1 VTPADSGD
9 LSAVRD
15 FLARQD
21 RGWLA
26 DELIRVAETDP
37 LVAAR
42 LRAAAESEIDSSG
55 GGSDVLDAGVPADMA
70 QLRHQMDDAIR
81 PYAYPEY
88 GAARGYA
95 DRMHGLLDQV
105 EYMSRDGFPD
115 AAIGMAEHALRLLEE
130 AYGFIDDSDG
140 ELGSVQVRAEAIH
153 LAACEAGRPDPVMLG
168 THLAAWA
175 LRSDWEIFAGAPSE
189 YAEVLGPAGLAAFES
204 VVDEEFLKLPR
215 LAPEEG
221 RDLAFRSERYR
232 PTHLKESLAAL
243 RGPDAVV
250 EVIAHDLSAPYRFL
264 RAAEVLAEAGRD
276 DDALDWLA
284 RGSAAFEGSDRP
296 DARLGEF
303 AADLHHRN
311 GRHGQAA
318 EIAWEQFRAR
328 PELAGYQRLHD
339 FASAAGEWAE
349 RRTAAVQLL
358 RARPVAGEPDP
369 RSMLWVPLGHS
380 TLVEVLMWED
390 DIEAAWEAAH
400 HGGCTRYLWLAL
412 ARRRA
417 AEKPA
422 DAIPVLQREILAAV
436 GRVERA
442 GYREGAELAKE
453 LRGYAERAGKSE
465 EFTTWILGVRR
476 DNVRRPAL
484 QDEFS
489 RAGLPRAA
497 RAGG

>member
-1 VTPADSGD
+1 
-9 LSAVRD
+9 VRG

-26 DELIRVAETDP
+26 DELIRAAETDP
-37 LVAAR
+37 LLAAR
-42 LRAAAESEIDSSG
+42 LRAAAESGIVPSAA
-55 GGSDVLDAGVPADMA
+55 GSDAIDADVADELA
-70 QLRHQMDDAIR
+70 GLRRQMDNAIR

-95 DRMHGLLDQV
+95 DRMHELLDQV
-105 EYMSRDGFPD
+105 DDLTEDGLPD
-115 AAIGMAEHALRLLEE
+115 AATDMAEHALGLLEE
-130 AYGFIDDSDG
+130 AYGLIDDSDG
-140 ELGSVQVRAEAIH
+140 ELRSVQARAEAIH
-153 LAACEAGRPDPVMLG
+153 LDACEAGRPDPVMLG
-168 THLAAWA
+168 TRLAVWA
-175 LRSDWEIFAGAPSE
+175 LRSGWEFFVGAPSE

-250 EVIAHDLSAPYRFL
+250 EVIAHDLSAPYQFL

-284 RGSAAFEGSDRP
+284 RGSAAFDKS
-296 DARLGEF
+296 DARLGAF

-328 PELAGYQRLHD
+328 PELTGYQRVHD
-339 FASAAGEWAE
+339 FAGAAGEWAE
-349 RRTAAVQLL
+349 RRTAAVELL
-358 RARPVAGEPDP
+358 QAQPVAGEAAPVSPLWEP
-369 RSMLWVPLGHS
+369 RGHS

-400 HGGCTRYLWLAL
+400 RGGCTRYLWLAL

-417 AEKPA
+417 AEKPG

-442 GYREGAELAKE
+442 GYREGAELGKE

-465 EFTTWILGVRR
+465 EFTTWILAVRK

-489 RAGLPRAA
+489 RAGLPRLA
-497 RAGG
+497 RSGA

>member
-1 VTPADSGD
+1 M
-9 LSAVRD
+9 RD

-21 RGWLA
+21 QVWLA
-26 DELIRVAETDP
+26 DELIRAAETDP
-37 LVAAR
+37 LLAAR
-42 LRAAAESEIDSSG
+42 LRSAAESGLVPSAA
-55 GGSDVLDAGVPADMA
+55 GSDAIDADVAGELAG
-70 QLRHQMDDAIR
+70 LRRQMGNAIR

-95 DRMHGLLDQV
+95 DRMHELLDQV
-105 EYMSRDGFPD
+105 DDMTEDGLPD
-115 AAIGMAEHALRLLEE
+115 AAMGMAEHALGLLEE
-130 AYGFIDDSDG
+130 AYGLFDDSDG
-140 ELGSVQVRAEAIH
+140 DLGSVQVRAEAIH
-153 LAACEAGRPDPVMLG
+153 LNACEAGRPDPVMLG
-168 THLAAWA
+168 TRLAAWA

-215 LAPEEG
+215 LTPQDG
-221 RDLAFRSERYR
+221 RDFAFRSERYR

-250 EVIAHDLSAPYRFL
+250 EVIAHDLSAPYQFL
-264 RAAEVLAEAGRD
+264 RAAQVLAEAGRD

-284 RGSAAFEGSDRP
+284 RGSAAFERSDRP
-296 DARLGEF
+296 DARLGAF

-311 GRHGQAA
+311 GRHGQAT

-349 RRTAAVQLL
+349 RRSGAVELL
-358 RARPVAGEPDP
+358 QAQPAAGEAAPVSPLWEP
-369 RSMLWVPLGHS
+369 RGHS

-417 AEKPA
+417 AEKPG

-436 GRVERA
+436 GRVQRA

-465 EFTTWILGVRR
+465 EFTTWILTVRKN
-476 DNVRRPAL
+476 NVRRPAL
-484 QDEFS
+484 QDEFN
-489 RAGLPRAA
+489 RAGLPRLP
-497 RAGG
+497 RFGG